1 MHFIRNFIEIPHNY
15 SVLILANRKC
25 NMAVGRYRPL
35 LPIIIIIGHYWR
47 RSDESYVNILSS
59 RFSEATVIDC
69 SKLYVLDSD
78 SRCFMLL
85 T

>member
-15 SVLILANRKC
+15 SVLILANREC

-35 LPIIIIIGHYWR
+35 LPIIIIGDYWR
-47 RSDESYVNILSS
+47 RSDESYVNILCS
-59 RFSEATVIDC
+59 RFSKATVMDC
-69 SKLYVLDSD
+69 SEPYVLDRD
-78 SRCFMLL
+78 SSCFMLL